1 MRGDIG
7 DRSEGVDPLESTYE
21 RALDQALRYLGYRA
35 RSIDETR
42 ARLARS
48 GHDEGVID
56 AVITRLLE
64 LGYLDDEAF
73 ALALAR
79 DLLNSPRPRGERAV
93 LARLRKSG
101 VDDLTSRR
109 ALESALEESEE
120 SPRDRVLRAAERWCR
135 RLRPGEDRARARR
148 RLWGHLLRA
157 GFDSDLTREAVDIL
171 LPRSE

>member
-64 LGYLDDEAF
+64 LGYQTVRAF
-73 ALALAR
+73 PLPLPANFLTYPLLVEGRRSLLGLAPL
-79 DLLNSPRPRGERAV
+79 
-93 LARLRKSG
+93 G
-101 VDDLTSRR
+101 VT
-109 ALESALEESEE
+109 A
-120 SPRDRVLRAAERWCR
+120 
-135 RLRPGEDRARARR
+135 
-148 RLWGHLLRA
+148 
-157 GFDSDLTREAVDIL
+157 
-171 LPRSE
+171 